1 MPGDRAPE
9 KDTYQECMESQASL
23 DRTIVVQRNRGTMKS
38 AEGIDLEDSFSKGH
52 LLPFESLRRTSLIAR
67 DLLP

>member
-23 DRTIVVQRNRGTMKS
+23 DRTVVVQRNRGTMKS
-38 AEGIDLEDSFSKGH
+38 AEGIDLEDSFSKVH
-52 LLPFESLRRTSLIAR
+52 LPPSESLRRTSLIAR